1 MNAYINPFSVWMIGS
16 KMLLLEHVVKR
27 FRHKTSSLYH
37 TIDKPPD
44 QIGSTRPSL
53 LEVNKWSTSKYI
65 LRLLQVVGHEPYPLD
80 ELMLMAAAFEYHRP
94 EIVIDIG
101 THVGK
106 SARIWFE
113 LSKELQIASAIHT
126 IELNEPSHVEY
137 PGRHLGHYIRGL
149 PVEQHIGDGATVA
162 RSIIGAS
169 PMACFLLFLD
179 GDHSYETVRRE
190 LQVCQTI
197 KRGCVLVHD
206 TFYQPSSNYNHG
218 PYLAIQNSLSTL
230 PVKQVVHLQTGL
242 PGMSY
247 LSLD

>member
-1 MNAYINPFSVWMIGS
+1 MH
-16 KMLLLEHVVKR
+16 LLERVVKR
-27 FRHKTSSLYH
+27 GFHMLSAPSRTTDKTQ
-37 TIDKPPD
+37 T
-44 QIGSTRPSL
+44 QIGSDRPKL
-53 LEVNKWSTSKYI
+53 LEVNKWSTSKY
-65 LRLLQVVGHEPYPLD
+65 LLKLVQVVGVGPYPLD

-113 LSKELQIASAIHT
+113 LSKQLQIPVKIHT
-126 IELNEPSHVEY
+126 IDLCDPSHVEY

-162 RSIIGAS
+162 RSIIVAS
-169 PMACFLLFLD
+169 PMACFVLFLD

-190 LQVCQTI
+190 LQLCQII

-206 TFYQPSSNYNHG
+206 TFYQPGSKYNHG
-218 PYLAIQNSLSTL
+218 PYLAIQDSLSNL

-247 LSLD
+247 LGLD

>member
-1 MNAYINPFSVWMIGS
+1 
-16 KMLLLEHVVKR
+16 MLLLEHVVKR

-53 LEVNKWSTSKYI
+53 LEVNKWSTSEYVSK
-65 LRLLQVVGHEPYPLD
+65 LVRVVGHKPFPLD

-162 RSIIGAS
+162 GSIIGAS